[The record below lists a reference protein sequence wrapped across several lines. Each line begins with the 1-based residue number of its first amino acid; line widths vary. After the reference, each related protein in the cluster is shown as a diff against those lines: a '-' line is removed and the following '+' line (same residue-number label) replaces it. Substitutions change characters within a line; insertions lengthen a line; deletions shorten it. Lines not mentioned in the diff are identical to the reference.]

1 MTKILK
7 MASIIS
13 LAFTIAATVAPVA
26 WAQSATEAK
35 PKPPD
40 FNGLMVW
47 PYQKLNATDGQERDA
62 SLIWMRSAW
71 LSPELGVNTV
81 MTSFAAG
88 AVRLMS
94 SYPLPG
100 GGWAIGMAGLR
111 FTNMGNSPL
120 NLSPNFHLGPEVAAM
135 VTRPLAGPWGLM
147 AQGSYARVF
156 ASNAG
161 TATDPF
167 KGQATQLVFLGANL
181 QYAFSATGAL
191 QMGVMDSFNVGD
203 LQGLMFHNLGPTV
216 TFIQRF

>member
-1 MTKILK
+1 MHRFHLLSVCS
-7 MASIIS
+7 A
-13 LAFTIAATVAPVA
+13 LAIAATLSFASPA
-26 WAQSATEAK
+26 LAQNATEGK

-40 FNGLMVW
+40 TNGLMVW

-88 AVRLMS
+88 AVRLMTPF
-94 SYPLPG
+94 PLPG
-100 GGWAIGMAGLR
+100 GGWVMPMAGLR

-135 VTRPLAGPWGLM
+135 VTRPLVGPWSLM
-147 AQGSYARVF
+147 GQGSYAKVF
-156 ASNAG
+156 AANAG

-167 KGQATQLVFLGANL
+167 RGQSTNLVFLGANL

-191 QMGVMDSFNVGD
+191 QVGVMDSFNIGD
-203 LQGLMFHNLGPTV
+203 LQGLMFHNLGPTL
-216 TFIQRF
+216 TFIQRI